1 MDEDVADIG
10 PNTGSNIKS
19 DSEVEAPLSPE
30 PEDGR
35 SEEKHSRL
43 PHRAKDGHFHLFT
56 RSDHHFHLIY
66 SVKPFSVFKFL
77 NRMSAPA
84 RNSLKLLLALAGF
97 IIFAMLPLDLNY
109 QAHMSLAIFIGVA
122 LLWTTEAIPLPV
134 TALLVPVL
142 LTAFGIFGTSDALLP
157 FANPVVYLLL
167 GGVML
172 AGAVHKTGFDKRM
185 LYPFLIRS
193 EGKIDKLLLSMMLV
207 SAILSMWISNTAT
220 VALLAPFAISLAA
233 TVEDKESSRRLTT
246 LLLIGIGFAA
256 VIGGLGTVIGSAPN
270 AVASA
275 IFAEQGTWTF
285 VDWMIIGMPTAFIL
299 LFMTWKIILKVLP
312 IPEVTVNIDSLKE
325 GYESLG
331 PMSGGEK
338 KTLTIFAFTII
349 FWVSGASIGE
359 MFGFPPSF
367 MSSAIVSLLATVALF
382 VSGTMKWEDARIV
395 PWGVFLIIG
404 AGLALGEAIV
414 FTGAADWITSGL
426 FDIFSGMNVIVIILL
441 ISFIVVG
448 ISNFLSNTASA
459 AIFIPIL
466 MAFANAMGE
475 SMRLMVLPVALVLS
489 LSFITPIG
497 TPPITLIYSSGH
509 ITAKQLAKIGI
520 IITIPA
526 VFICTFVI
534 LTLNWIGLI

>member
-1 MDEDVADIG
+1 MDGIDEEMDKESQTDRSSI
-10 PNTGSNIKS
+10 P
-19 DSEVEAPLSPE
+19 
-30 PEDGR
+30 DGDKPK
-35 SEEKHSRL
+35 EHHLHL
-43 PHRAKDGHFHLFT
+43 PHIPHREKDGHFHLLN
-56 RSDHHFHLIY
+56 RSKGGHHFHLIY

-77 NRMSAPA
+77 NKMSAPA
-84 RNSLKLLLALAGF
+84 RNSWKLLLALAGF
-97 IIFAMLPLDLNY
+97 TIFALLPLGISY
-109 QAHMSLAIFIGVA
+109 KAHMSLAIFVGVA

-142 LTAFGIFGTSDALLP
+142 LTAFGIFETSEALLP

-185 LYPFLIRS
+185 LYPFLIKS

-220 VALLAPFAISLAA
+220 VALLAPFAISLSA
-233 TVEDKESSRRLTT
+233 TVDDKESSKRLTT
-246 LLLIGIGFAA
+246 ILLLGIGFAA

-275 IFAEQGTWTF
+275 IFAEQGSWTF
-285 VDWMIIGMPTAFIL
+285 IDWMMIGIPTSFIL
-299 LFMTWKIILKVLP
+299 LFMTWKIILKVIP

-325 GYESLG
+325 GYHSLG

-338 KTLTIFAFTII
+338 KTLTVFAFTIV

-359 MFGFPPSF
+359 LFGFPSSF

-382 VSGTMKWEDARIV
+382 VTGTMKWEDARIV

-404 AGLALGEAIV
+404 AGLALGDAIV
-414 FTGAADWITSGL
+414 KTGAAEWITSGL
-426 FDIFSGMNVIVIILL
+426 FDVFFGMPVLVIILL
-441 ISFIVVG
+441 IAFVVVG

-475 SMRLMVLPVALVLS
+475 DMRIMVLPVALVLS

-520 IITIPA
+520 IVTVPA
-526 VFICTFVI
+526 VFVCTFVV
-534 LTLNWIGLI
+534 LALNWIGVV